1 MAGSLA
7 TPTAQPEKIV
17 DGVRDRL
24 ATHALWQAVLFFL
37 PPLLAFYYVIF
48 FLHRFGWLDA
58 DEVLLAGAA
67 FLVVASILAVGRFRS
82 LAPSRQFAARLI
94 DYRAEGKDRFVTLA
108 TIDSLASPP
117 ALLSRLKAEAASLQS
132 RIEFKR
138 DFPFRL
144 RRSFLDSCIGSL
156 IAILIFHLLLQ
167 LAPLLKSNSGES
179 IDLTI
184 LSRQLAQFPGLE
196 KLAESLKMLAARL
209 EDSALSNE
217 EKRSLIEELRKRVNE
232 QLAGAEQ
239 GSGRGEDLL
248 RQTSNRLSGMEEGL
262 GAGQGQGK
270 GAGGNQAQPSTQRG
284 GGKGAADG
292 GQGEKQSGLKTP
304 DPSSGAAEKNLPGP
318 MQQTGQEEQKQ
329 AGERTGGKDGS
340 QDQGNGL
347 GRGPRENMESKG
359 SQGRTDE
366 KSSETTPQRFL
377 RPGDQGQARLK
388 DSRLVTVQ
396 LPEEE
401 TESETGGAAGDR
413 KRRTSGAKPPVGN
426 LPLSQPDQPNAT
438 PEKQMLPLEYRELI
452 R

>member
-7 TPTAQPEKIV
+7 TPTAQPEKII

-67 FLVVASILAVGRFRS
+67 LLVVASILAVGRFRS

-94 DYRAEGKDRFVTLA
+94 DYRAKGKDRFVTLA

-167 LAPLLKSNSGES
+167 LAPLLKSNNGES

-217 EKRSLIEELRKRVNE
+217 KKRSLIEELRKQVNE

-248 RQTSNRLSGMEEGL
+248 RQTSNQLSGVEEGL
-262 GAGQGQGK
+262 GSGQGQGK
-270 GAGGNQAQPSTQRG
+270 GLGGNQAQPSTQRG
-284 GGKGAADG
+284 EGKGSADG

-347 GRGPRENMESKG
+347 SRGPRENLESKG
-359 SQGRTDE
+359 GRGRPE
-366 KSSETTPQRFL
+366 QKSSETTPQRIL
-377 RPGDQGQARLK
+377 RPGDQGQAGLK

-396 LPEEE
+396 LPEEDAGME
-401 TESETGGAAGDR
+401 GTAVAGDR

-426 LPLSQPDQPNAT
+426 LPLSRPGQPNAT